1 MKSKITL
8 FIFLFF
14 LIHVK
19 IYSQTTMELD
29 QLIGIHNTNLVG
41 DTIKLEVNTYNAFKK
56 MERAAKNDG
65 INLKIVS
72 AYRGFD
78 RQEIIWNKK
87 YDKFTNEFLM
97 EPKKAILE
105 IIRFSTIW
113 RMVFVYISH
122 TRRTLIRQT
131 FI

>member
-1 MKSKITL
+1 MKNKVALI
-8 FIFLFF
+8 IFLFF
-14 LIHVK
+14 LICVK

-97 EPKKAILE
+97 EPKKQ
-105 IIRFSTIW
+105 F
-113 RMVFVYISH
+113 
-122 TRRTLIRQT
+122 
-131 FI
+131 